1 MIFLRKLRNKMENE
15 KYLTITALTKYIS
28 YKFDHDTN
36 LKNVLLEGEI
46 SNFKANSSGHFY
58 FTLKD
63 ENAQIQAI
71 MFASAARNV
80 NFRPIDGD
88 KVYVKGDIK
97 VYEATGRYQ
106 IYITSMN
113 KQGVGDLY
121 LKFEQLK
128 KELSEQ
134 GYFNID
140 HKRPIPLYPKTVG
153 VITSPTGAAV
163 RDIIQTIKR
172 RYPICDVILYP
183 CQVQGDTAHI
193 DVVKQI
199 KKANA
204 DKLCDVLIIGRGG
217 GSLEDL
223 WAFNEKD
230 VALAI
235 YDSEIPTISAVGHEI
250 DYTISDFVADKR
262 AVTPTQGAM
271 LATPDIESLKAE
283 INYYLDSYNKRIKQ
297 IFQNLEINLVNIS
310 TMLDSYKPT
319 KALENKEKELKNKY
333 QQLKYIFE
341 RILINKEN
349 SFRVLD
355 NTLQGINPLKIM
367 DRGYSITSIND
378 KIITDVNE
386 VKIDDVIKTE
396 MKNGYIKAKVIEVKE
411 NER

>member
-1 MIFLRKLRNKMENE
+1 MKIIEPAPDAPMMAASASGIWEVSSTSTIAGLNPLLRKH
-15 KYLTITALTKYIS
+15 IFTA
-28 YKFDHDTN
+28 DAC
-36 LKNVLLEGEI
+36 NV
-46 SNFKANSSGHFY
+46 
-58 FTLKD
+58 
-63 ENAQIQAI
+63 
-71 MFASAARNV
+71 
-80 NFRPIDGD
+80 
-88 KVYVKGDIK
+88 
-97 VYEATGRYQ
+97 
-106 IYITSMN
+106 
-113 KQGVGDLY
+113 
-121 LKFEQLK
+121 
-128 KELSEQ
+128 
-134 GYFNID
+134 
-140 HKRPIPLYPKTVG
+140 
-153 VITSPTGAAV
+153 
-163 RDIIQTIKR
+163 
-172 RYPICDVILYP
+172 
-183 CQVQGDTAHI
+183 
-193 DVVKQI
+193 
-199 KKANA
+199 
-204 DKLCDVLIIGRGG
+204 
-217 GSLEDL
+217 
-223 WAFNEKD
+223 
-230 VALAI
+230 
-235 YDSEIPTISAVGHEI
+235 IPTISAVGHEI

-319 KALENKEKELKNKY
+319 KALENKEKELRNKY

>member
-1 MIFLRKLRNKMENE
+1 MENE

-28 YKFDHDTN
+28 YKFDHDIN

-46 SNFKANSSGHFY
+46 SNFKANSSGHLY

-71 MFASAARNV
+71 MFASAARSM
-80 NFRPIDGD
+80 NFRPVDGD
-88 KVYVKGDIK
+88 KVYVKGDIR

-106 IYITSMN
+106 IYITSMK

-121 LKFEQLK
+121 LKFEELK
-128 KELSEQ
+128 KELSEK
-134 GYFNID
+134 GYFNEE
-140 HKRPIPLYPKTVG
+140 HKKPIPLYPKTVG

-183 CQVQGDTAHI
+183 CQVQGETAHI

-199 KKANA
+199 KKANE

-235 YDSEIPTISAVGHEI
+235 YDSIIPTISAVGHEI

-271 LATPDIESLKAE
+271 LATPDIEALKAE

-297 IFQNLEINLVNIS
+297 IFQNLEINLINVS
-310 TMLDSYKPT
+310 SLLDTYKPI
-319 KALENKEKELKNKY
+319 KVLENKEKEFKNKY
-333 QQLKYIFE
+333 QELKYLFE
-341 RILINKEN
+341 KILINKEN
-349 SFRVLD
+349 SYRVLD

-367 DRGYSITSIND
+367 DRGYSITSVNG
-378 KIITDVNE
+378 KIINDVNE
-386 VKIDDVIKTE
+386 VKINDEIKTE

>member
-1 MIFLRKLRNKMENE
+1 MENE

-28 YKFDHDTN
+28 YKFDHDIN

-46 SNFKANSSGHFY
+46 SNFKANSSGHLY

-71 MFASAARNV
+71 MFASAARSM
-80 NFRPIDGD
+80 NFRPVDGD
-88 KVYVKGDIK
+88 KVYVKGDIR

-106 IYITSMN
+106 IYITSMK

-121 LKFEQLK
+121 LKFEELK
-128 KELSEQ
+128 KELSEK
-134 GYFNID
+134 GYFNEE
-140 HKRPIPLYPKTVG
+140 HKKPIPLYPKTVG

-183 CQVQGDTAHI
+183 CQVQGETAHI

-199 KKANA
+199 KKANE

-235 YDSEIPTISAVGHEI
+235 YDSIIPTISAVGHEI

-271 LATPDIESLKAE
+271 LATPDIEALKAE

-297 IFQNLEINLVNIS
+297 IFQNLEINLINVS
-310 TMLDSYKPT
+310 SLLDTYKPI
-319 KALENKEKELKNKY
+319 KVLENKEKEFKNKY
-333 QQLKYIFE
+333 QELKYLFE
-341 RILINKEN
+341 KILINKEN
-349 SFRVLD
+349 SYRVLD

-367 DRGYSITSIND
+367 DRGYSITSVNG
-378 KIITDVNE
+378 KIINDVNE
-386 VKIDDVIKTE
+386 VKINDEIKTE
-396 MKNGYIKAKVIEVKE
+396 MKNGYIEAKVIEVKE